1 MVKFFNTLSLKKYLN
16 DLWFMKHLILLFFIA
31 IVACRQTPPAYIQLE
46 GKAQGTT
53 FHITYYDS
61 LSRDFSR
68 PVDSLFRLI
77 DRSMSLWDSTSI
89 ISRFNRNEAGT
100 VADEHFTAVF
110 RRAQEVSEATE
121 GVFDITVGPL
131 VKAWGFS
138 YKKGLPPPDSA
149 QVDSLR
155 QLCGFHKIRLENGV
169 LIKSDPRMEVDMNA
183 IAQGYTVDVIAH
195 FLEQNGVRNY
205 MVEIG
210 GEVRTAGQ
218 NDKGEAWQIGID
230 KPSEEETAGRP
241 LQAVVALSG
250 KSLATSGSY
259 RKFVVRDG
267 KKFSHAIDPRT
278 GYPITHRLLSVSVI
292 AGDCTAAD
300 AYATAFLVM
309 GMENIFEIA
318 QKQGLELY
326 CVYTDEKG
334 GLQVRTNFGNLA
346 E

>member
-1 MVKFFNTLSLKKYLN
+1 MKYL
-16 DLWFMKHLILLFFIA
+16 IPLFFITFL
-31 IVACRQTPPAYIQLE
+31 ACRQTPPAYTRLE

-61 LSRDFSR
+61 LSRDFSA

-89 ISRFNRNEAGT
+89 ISRFNRNEPGT

-110 RRAQEVSEATE
+110 RRAQEVSAATG

-138 YKKGLPPPDSA
+138 YKKGLPPPDSM

-155 QLCGFHKIRLENGV
+155 QLCGFHKVRLENGV
-169 LIKSDPRMEVDMNA
+169 LLKEDPRMEMDMNA
-183 IAQGYTVDVIAH
+183 IAQGYTVDVIAR

-210 GEVRTAGQ
+210 GEVRAAGH

-230 KPSEEETAGRP
+230 KPTEIETAGRP
-241 LQAVVALSG
+241 LQTVAPLSG

-259 RKFVVRDG
+259 RKFIERDG

-278 GYPITHRLLSVSVI
+278 GYPITHQLLSVSVI
-292 AGDCTAAD
+292 AGDCATAD

-309 GMENIFEIA
+309 GMEKGFDIA
-318 QKQGLELY
+318 EKQGLELY
-326 CVYTDEKG
+326 CIYTDEQG
-334 GLQVRTNFGNLA
+334 NLQVRTNFGNLA